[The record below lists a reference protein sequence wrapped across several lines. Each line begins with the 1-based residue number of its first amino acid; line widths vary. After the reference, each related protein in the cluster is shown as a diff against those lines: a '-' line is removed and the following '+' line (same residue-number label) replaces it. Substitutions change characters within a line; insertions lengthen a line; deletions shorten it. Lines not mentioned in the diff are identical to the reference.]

1 MELRPAVQKFAE
13 RMETV
18 LRDNDHKAGW
28 DDMDPWSLVGR
39 IRDEADELF
48 LALHKPTKYP
58 FKLDEVWCK
67 ALEDEATKVASICL
81 LLSDNLTR
89 PRP

>member
-13 RMETV
+13 QMEKV
-18 LRDNDHKAGW
+18 LRDNDHKNGW

-39 IRDEADELF
+39 IRGEADELF

-58 FKLDEVWCK
+58 FKSDVPWCK
-67 ALEDEATKVASICL
+67 AIEDEATDVANFCMML
-81 LLSDNLTR
+81 FDNLNR
-89 PRP
+89 HS